1 VSEPSSV
8 SESTSGRSGRGS
20 DTKPATDSP
29 NAAYSS
35 ARESETRARD
45 SEIGAR
51 DSEIRGRDSEEDGDS
66 ESSPPSEAARESSA
80 APESGTPPSGL
91 PDSSRSVPALAQ
103 QRSESDARSLVQL
116 DPLRAYFSEISQYP
130 LLSRREEHSLAVR
143 VHDDNDPK
151 AAQKLVLSN
160 LRLVVKIAMEYKRVW
175 TNLLDLI
182 QEGNVG
188 LLQAVRRFDPHR
200 GVKLSSYS
208 AYWIR
213 AYILKYL
220 IDNIRTVRIGSSR
233 AERKLFFAL
242 NRAKRELEREGFK
255 PEPLLLAERLDVKPE
270 EVESME
276 RRLAQSDLSLDVP
289 VGDESGAATLGD
301 LQAADLESAEEIV
314 SDHDLR
320 STLRR
325 HAEAFCKDLDER
337 EQQILWDRLLADE
350 PKTLQEIGDQFGL
363 TRERVRQIEK
373 KLIQRLGDYMRA
385 NAVDFEY
392 WSDQER

>member
-1 VSEPSSV
+1 VIA
-8 SESTSGRSGRGS
+8 
-20 DTKPATDSP
+20 K
-29 NAAYSS
+29 
-35 ARESETRARD
+35 
-45 SEIGAR
+45 
-51 DSEIRGRDSEEDGDS
+51 ED
-66 ESSPPSEAARESSA
+66 R
-80 APESGTPPSGL
+80 
-91 PDSSRSVPALAQ
+91 
-103 QRSESDARSLVQL
+103 DARSLVPL
-116 DPLRAYFSEISQYP
+116 DPLRTYFSDIARYP
-130 LLSRREEHSLAVR
+130 LLSRGEEHDLAVR
-143 VHDDNDPK
+143 VHDHEDPK
-151 AAQKLVLSN
+151 AAQQLVLSN

-242 NRAKRELEREGFK
+242 NRAKRQLEREGFK

-270 EVESME
+270 DVVSME
-276 RRLAQSDLSLDVP
+276 RRLAQSDLSLDAP
-289 VGDESGAATLGD
+289 IGDEAGSSTLGD
-301 LQAADLESAEEIV
+301 LQASGNDSAESIV
-314 SDHDLR
+314 SDFELR
-320 STLRR
+320 NAFRQ
-325 HAEAFCKDLDER
+325 HAEAFGKSLDER
-337 EQQILWDRLLADE
+337 EQLILWERLLADE
-350 PKTLQEIGDQFGL
+350 PRTLQDIGEQLDL

-373 KLIQRLGDYMRA
+373 KLIQRLGEYMRA

-392 WSDQER
+392 WNDLER